1 VEKIEICSSSQMK
14 KSLFYLSWFCFL
26 FVSNSLMAQK
36 VMLPNGWYLTP
47 AGSFIPLSS
56 DLPLNMALAPDG
68 IHAAV
73 TNNGNGKPSIDLVN
87 LKEHKL
93 EVSKKIENAWLGLA
107 FSKNYL
113 YASGGYDDIIIRYKF
128 TGKNLI
134 NKDTITLGKPW
145 PADKISPAGLTVDEK
160 HERLYAVTKEDN
172 ALYVCS
178 TKTMKVLEKVNL
190 SSEAYTCILNPK
202 KTELYISAWGGGK
215 VWIYDTATG
224 KLTDSIKTGEHPCDL
239 AVDNSGKWLYVAN
252 ANSNSVSV
260 INLAARHVAE
270 TLNTALS
277 PDAPIGSTTNSVAL
291 SGDGK
296 ILYVANADNNYL
308 AEFNVSTPGS
318 SSALGFIPVGWYP
331 TCVRMWGG
339 KILVCN
345 GKGMSSMAN
354 VDASHS
360 KQALHD
366 TRYKKSSTKKQGEYK
381 YIGSLFKGT
390 LSIIPVPSP
399 ALQLKY
405 TRQVYQNTPYS
416 KKRELSAMG
425 EPGNPVPTKAGG
437 VSPIKYVFY
446 VLKENRTYDQVLG
459 DMPQGNGD
467 SSLCLFGKKIT
478 PNGHALANEFVLLD
492 NFYVDAEVSADG
504 HNWSM
509 AAYATDF
516 VEKNWPTNYRGGGG
530 NYDFDGSRPAANPTK
545 GFIWDYCQR
554 AGVSFRNY
562 GEFMDNGPPS
572 YGILKEKKNYCNQY
586 PGWNLGIQDVYREK
600 IFEHDFDSLVA
611 INKVPHFNSV
621 YLPNDHTSGSE
632 KGAYT
637 PIAQVADN
645 DLAFGRLVDH
655 ISHSP
660 IWKESVI
667 FVLEDDAQDG
677 PDHVDAHRSVAWVI
691 SPYVKRHTVNHG
703 MYSTSGMLRTLELIL
718 GLPPMSQYDAAATP
732 MWSCFQS
739 SPNLASYT
747 ALGPGV
753 DINKRNVAFNKDT
766 KNSPRFNFAK
776 ADMVPD
782 RLLNEAI
789 WKAVKGPGS
798 TVPEPRRSAFVVVST
813 GHDSD
818 GR

>member
-1 VEKIEICSSSQMK
+1 MK
-14 KSLFYLSWFCFL
+14 NSFFYFFSFCFL
-26 FVSNSLMAQK
+26 IIGNALFAQR
-36 VMLPNGWYLTP
+36 VQLPNGWYLSP
-47 AGSFIPLSS
+47 AGNSIPLSS
-56 DLPLNMALAPDG
+56 DLPLNMAFAPDG
-68 IHAAV
+68 IHVAI
-73 TNNGNGKPSIDLVN
+73 TNNGNGKPTIDLIN
-87 LKEHKL
+87 LKEHKV
-93 EVSKKIENAWLGLA
+93 EASKQVKNAWLGLA
-107 FSKNYL
+107 FSKDYL

-128 TGKNLI
+128 TGTNLV

-145 PADKISPAGLTVDEK
+145 PQNKIGPAGLTVDE
-160 HERLYAVTKEDN
+160 RQGLLYVVTKEDN

-178 TKTMKVLEKVNL
+178 TKTMKVLNKINL
-190 SSEAYTCILNPK
+190 SAEAYTCILSPK
-202 KTELYISAWGGGK
+202 KTELYISSWGGSK
-215 VWIYDTATG
+215 VWIYDTRKK
-224 KLTDSIKTGEHPCDL
+224 KLTDSVKTEDHPCDL
-239 AVDNSGKWLYVAN
+239 AVDNKGEWLYVAN
-252 ANSNSVSV
+252 ANSNSVSI
-260 INLAARHVAE
+260 INLATRRVAE
-270 TLNTALS
+270 TLNTAMEA
-277 PDAPIGSTTNSVAL
+277 DAPIGSTTNSVAL
-291 SGDGK
+291 SADGK

-308 AEFNVSTPGS
+308 AEFDVSTPGS
-318 SSALGFIPVGWYP
+318 SRAMGFIPVGWYP
-331 TCVRMWGG
+331 TCVRTWG
-339 KILVCN
+339 KNILVAN
-345 GKGMSSMAN
+345 GKGMSSMPNTNETHASAKAN
-354 VDASHS
+354 
-360 KQALHD
+360 D
-366 TRYKKSSTKKQGEYK
+366 TRYKLSDNSAYAKPRQFK

-390 LSIIPVPSP
+390 LSMIPIPSP

-405 TRQVYQNTPYS
+405 TRQVYENTPYS
-416 KKRELSAMG
+416 KKREQLAEG
-425 EPGNPVPTKAGG
+425 EPGNPVPTKVGD

-530 NYDFDGSRPAANPTK
+530 NYDFDGSRPIANPTK

-572 YGILKEKKNYCNQY
+572 YGILKDEKNYCKQY
-586 PGWNLGIQDVYREK
+586 PGWNLAIQDVYREK

-611 INKVPHFNSV
+611 IHKVPHFNSV
-621 YLPNDHTSGSE
+621 YLPNDHTSGLE

-637 PIAQVADN
+637 PMALVADN
-645 DLAFGRLVDH
+645 DLALGRLVDH

-667 FVLEDDAQDG
+667 FVLEDDAQAG

-691 SPYVKRHTVNHG
+691 SPYVKRHTVNHT

-718 GLPPMSQYDAAATP
+718 GLPPMSQYDAAANP
-732 MWSCFQS
+732 MWNCFQAVADS
-739 SPNLASYT
+739 TTFVALA
-747 ALGPGV
+747 AGV
-753 DINKRNVAFNKDT
+753 DINTRNTAFNKET
-766 KNSPRFNFAK
+766 KKSSMYNFTK
-776 ADMVPD
+776 ADRVPD

-789 WKAVKGPGS
+789 WKAIKGPGS
-798 TVPEPRRSAFVVVST
+798 QVPEPRRSAFVLVSKRK
-813 GHDSD
+813 DAD
-818 GR
+818 D